1 MIISTPKKPKTIA
14 DHLLQPT
21 FSFKN
26 TAAENARANGTHCNT
41 AVALASFMLIKA
53 VRKKIVQ
60 PTSPVTL
67 SIKNLI
73 WFLSTETKSSFLK

>member
-1 MIISTPKKPKTIA
+1 MIINTPKKPKTIA

-21 FSFKN
+21 SSFKN

-53 VRKKIVQ
+53 VRKKIALFCNVRIEHVFQ
-60 PTSPVTL
+60 ACDVD
-67 SIKNLI
+67 SIYKKKVCL
-73 WFLSTETKSSFLK
+73 